1 MNKLFILDG
10 QSEGLLAVLQNDNSK
25 KCPFFDAIHTE
36 QLNKDHTFEFSVPA
50 DHEAAA
56 HVKENNLVTFK
67 DEDGDFQLFQ
77 IYKIE
82 EEHNGIEIVTKAY
95 AEHAFFEMNDDII
108 EDLRTVDGT
117 ADSAMID
124 ALSKSR
130 FKKGT
135 VADLGLR
142 TTNFYYESAISSI
155 QKIISTWG
163 GELKK
168 RINFDGS
175 AIIGRFVDLLA
186 RRGADT
192 GKRFEFTK
200 DLVSIKRTVDASNL
214 KTALYGRGKGEQ
226 TETGGYTRRI
236 DFSDVVWNGSGL
248 DPVDKPLGQKWV
260 GDPVALER
268 FGRIDPDTGKKMH
281 RFGIFEDGEETD
293 PGVLLE
299 KAWNALQGTNT
310 PRITYEMN
318 VLDLEQFTG
327 LSHEKVRLGDTVFVI
342 DKEFKPAL
350 RVEARVIEIKRDLVS
365 PENTEIILGNFL
377 PLFTDLASRLKNIES
392 KVDGRTGVWDESG
405 ELGPIDDTDFAD
417 ILPAKPNVTASGAFS
432 KVIIEWDAE
441 LKSYIKEYEVFVST
455 VPDFTPDD
463 SNLVARTIASVFTYE
478 GVPNQQYYV
487 RVRGVNR
494 ADAAGPFSDEKTA
507 TTARI
512 GSSDLA
518 DLLVTAEKLAAGAV
532 GNNKLDRTS
541 ANKIVI
547 DSADIKKAAVGSAAI
562 ADLAVGTGHIQ
573 NLAVTNG
580 KIANLAI
587 DTAKIAD
594 LAVTNAKIGDISAT
608 KITSDYL
615 NVARIDVRAQLGAN
629 ISTAEEGLYGFMKP
643 VTLNGEIWYQWSA
656 LNTWIYLMEDTDADQ
671 YNRPVPNDGD
681 EVAFDFMLYAQNSG
695 TAPSLT
701 MGIRVYFE
709 DGTSYIQT
717 FSLSSIV
724 SVPANTAKR
733 CQFSR
738 KIPENAYSG
747 KKPTYWEAYF
757 YTSTSSTKLYVR
769 ETDVRIRLR
778 GNLIVQGDI
787 EAKNLTAWEGLNV
800 NNQFIVDA
808 NGNVK
813 FAGTLEAGVSIN
825 SPTIQAGSF
834 YGGNIYMYGTSA
846 TIKTMDDPNA
856 ITEITHIYNGSI
868 SQRKYAAPGDYENV
882 RESNIRSGRFEISNG
897 TGIRESL
904 RDNDIEYHI
913 DGSLFPYEYKYEA
926 GDTIL
931 ESGLLA
937 SDIVGLKDSM
947 DGDITGWPMYIHADR
962 LGIGLSKANSTDP
975 EYTGLLLDI
984 RQERLTT
991 TKRTQLS
998 SPNGMKFNILNSGDF
1013 TFQGKT
1019 HIDADSDLLQLHGA
1033 THCYIEFFKGTTT
1046 RSAYFGFGSSTSDE
1060 FAFVNERS
1068 GGNIFI
1074 RTATGAQLLLTA
1086 DNEQRFPKLYNK
1098 TTTGGANVHVNSSG
1112 YLWRSSSARKYKLKE
1127 EAIDLEEAKKIL
1139 NVDPKTWYDKYSA
1152 EKYADLL
1159 TEESKGAEIDWDEVG
1174 VSDVIRIPGLVAED
1188 LIEAGLE
1195 RFAVYGPPNE
1205 NGERELEEVQYDRIP
1220 VLYIPLIRELFNRV
1234 EVLESKI
1241 AKDGIQ

>member
-10 QSEGLLAVLQNDNSK
+10 QSEGLLAVLQNDNSE
-25 KCPFFDAIHTE
+25 KCPFFVGIHTE
-36 QLNKDHTFEFSVPA
+36 QLNKDHTFEFTVPA

-56 HVKENNLVTFK
+56 QVKENNLVAFK

-82 EEHNGIEIVTKAY
+82 EEHNGTEIVTRAY

-108 EDLRTVDGT
+108 EDLRTVNGT
-117 ADSAMID
+117 ANSAMDD
-124 ALSKSR
+124 ALSNSR

-142 TTNFYYESAISSI
+142 TTSFYYESAISSI

-175 AIIGRFVDLLA
+175 AITGRFVDLSA
-186 RRGADT
+186 RRGTDT

-200 DLVSIKRTVDASNL
+200 DLVSIKRTVDTTNL

-236 DFSDVVWNGSGL
+236 DFADVIWNGSGL

-268 FGRIDPDTGKKMH
+268 FGRVDPLTGEKKH

-293 PGVLLE
+293 PEVLLE
-299 KAWNALQGTNT
+299 KTWNALQGTNT

-318 VLDLEQFTG
+318 VLDLEQVAG
-327 LSHEKVRLGDTVFVI
+327 LPHEKVRLGDTVFVI
-342 DKEFKPAL
+342 DKEFTPEL
-350 RVEARVIEIKRDLVS
+350 RVESRVLEIKRDLVN

-392 KVDGRTGVWDESG
+392 KVDGRTGVWDDGGG
-405 ELGPIDDTDFAD
+405 EIDDSDFAD
-417 ILPAKPNVTASGAFS
+417 ITPKKPVVTATGAFS

-441 LKSYIKEYEVFVST
+441 FRSYIKEYEVFVST
-455 VPDFTPDD
+455 VPGFTPDD
-463 SNLVARTIASVFTYE
+463 SNLVARTVASVFTYE
-478 GVPNQQYYV
+478 GAPNQQYYV

-494 ADAAGPFSDEKTA
+494 ADAKGPFSDEKTA

-518 DLLVTAEKLAAGAV
+518 DLLVTAEKLAGGAV

-580 KIANLAI
+580 KIANLAV

-629 ISTAEEGLYGFMKP
+629 ISTAEEGLYGWMKP
-643 VTLNGEIWYQWSA
+643 YTLNGETWYAYSI
-656 LNTWIYLMEDTDADQ
+656 LRDWIYLMEDTDSDQ

-681 EVAFDFMLYAQNSG
+681 EVAFDFLLYAQNSG
-695 TAPSLT
+695 TAPNLT

-709 DGTSYIQT
+709 DGTSYLQT

-724 SVPANTAKR
+724 SVAANTVTR

-738 KIPENAYSG
+738 KIPENAFSG
-747 KKPTYWEAYF
+747 KTPTYWEVYF

-769 ETDVRIRLR
+769 KTDVRIRLR

-787 EAKNLTAWEGLNV
+787 EAKNIKIWEGLNV
-800 NNQFIVDA
+800 NDQFIVE

-813 FAGTLEAGVSIN
+813 FSGTLEAGISIN
-825 SPTIQAGSF
+825 SPVIEAGDF
-834 YGGNIYMYGTSA
+834 YGGNIYLYGTSA
-846 TIKTMDDPNA
+846 TIKTMDDPDA
-856 ITEITHIYNGSI
+856 ITEITTIYNGAI
-868 SQRKYAAPGDYENV
+868 HQRKYDTPGDAHKV
-882 RESNIRSGRFEISNG
+882 RNTYLRSGRLEISNG
-897 TGIRESL
+897 TGIRETL
-904 RDNDIEYHI
+904 RQNDISYGV
-913 DGSLFPYEYKYEA
+913 DGALFPYEYKYEA
-926 GDTIL
+926 GDTFL
-931 ESGLLA
+931 EAGLIA
-937 SDIVGLKDSM
+937 SDIVGVKDSL
-947 DGDITGWPMYIHADR
+947 DGSITGWPMYIHADR
-962 LGIGLSKANSTDP
+962 LGIGLGKANASDP
-975 EYTGLLLDI
+975 EYKGLILDI
-984 RQERLTT
+984 REDRQLGN
-991 TKRTQLS
+991 RTLFS
-998 SPNGMKFNILNSGDF
+998 SPNGMKFSILNSGDF
-1013 TFQGKT
+1013 IFQGKT

-1112 YLWRSSSARKYKLKE
+1112 YIWRSSSARKYKLQE

-1159 TEESKGAEIDWDEVG
+1159 TKESKGTEIDWDEVG

-1241 AKDGIQ
+1241 AKGGIQ

>member
-10 QSEGLLAVLQNDNSK
+10 LSEGLLAVLQNDNSE
-25 KCPFFDAIHTE
+25 KCPFFDAVHTE
-36 QLNKDHTFEFSVPA
+36 QLNKDHILEFSVPA
-50 DHEAAA
+50 DQEAAA
-56 HVKENNLVTFK
+56 HVKENNLVVFK

-82 EEHNGIEIVTKAY
+82 EEHNGIEIVTRAY

-108 EDLRTVDGT
+108 EDLRTIEGT
-117 ADSAMID
+117 ADSAMTD

-130 FKKGT
+130 FQKGT

-142 TTNFYYESAISSI
+142 TTNFYYESAVSSI
-155 QKIISTWG
+155 QKIIQTWG

-168 RINFDGS
+168 RIYFDGS
-175 AIIGRFVDLLA
+175 AITGRFVDLLA

-200 DLVSIKRTVDASNL
+200 DLVSIKRTVDTSNL

-236 DFSDVVWNGSGL
+236 DFADVVWNGSGL

-260 GDPVALER
+260 GDPVTLEQ
-268 FGRIDPDTGKKMH
+268 FGRIDPNTGKKMH
-281 RFGIFEDGEETD
+281 RFGIFEDGEEMD
-293 PGVLLE
+293 PEVLLD
-299 KAWNALQGTNT
+299 KTWNALQGTNT

-318 VLDLEQFTG
+318 VLDLEQVAG
-327 LSHEKVRLGDTVFVI
+327 LSHEKVRLGDTIFVI
-342 DKEFKPAL
+342 DKEFTPEL
-350 RVEARVIEIKRDLVS
+350 RVEARVIEIKRDLAN

-392 KVDGRTGVWDESG
+392 KVDGRTGVWDNPG
-405 ELGPIDDTDFAD
+405 EIGPIDDTDFAD

-432 KVIIEWDAE
+432 KVIIEWDAD
-441 LKSYIKEYEVFVST
+441 LSSYVKEYEVYVST
-455 VPDFTPDD
+455 VPNFTPDI
-463 SNLVARTIASVFTYE
+463 SNLVARATTSVFVYE
-478 GVPNQQYYV
+478 GEPNQQYYI
-487 RVRGVNR
+487 RVRGMNR
-494 ADAAGPFSDEKTA
+494 AGTAGPFSDQKTA

-512 GSSDLA
+512 NAGDITPQVITNDLIALNANIDGAKMA
-518 DLLVTAEKLAAGAV
+518 DASIG
-532 GNNKLDRTS
+532 R
-541 ANKIVI
+541 
-547 DSADIKKAAVGSAAI
+547 
-562 ADLAVGTGHIQ
+562 
-573 NLAVTNG
+573 
-580 KIANLAI
+580 
-587 DTAKIAD
+587 
-594 LAVTNAKIGDISAT
+594 AKIGSVNADVIDT
-608 KITSDYL
+608 GIL
-615 NVARIDVRAQLGAN
+615 NAARIDVRAQLGAN
-629 ISTAEEGLYGFMKP
+629 ISTVEEGLYGYMRP
-643 VTLNGEIWYQWSA
+643 VILNGETWFQWSV
-656 LNTWIYLMEDTDADQ
+656 LNDWVYLMEDTDETQ
-671 YNRPVPNDGD
+671 YNRPVPEDGD
-681 EVAFDFMLYAQNSG
+681 EIAFDFLLYAQNSG
-695 TAPSLT
+695 TAPSMT

-709 DGTSYIQT
+709 DGTSYLQT

-724 SVPANTAKR
+724 SVAANTVTR

-747 KKPTYWEAYF
+747 KTPTYWEVYF

-769 ETDVRIRLR
+769 KTDVRIRLR

-787 EAKNLTAWEGLNV
+787 EAKNIKIWEGLNV
-800 NNQFIVDA
+800 NDQFIVE

-813 FAGTLEAGVSIN
+813 FSGTLEAGISIN
-825 SPTIQAGSF
+825 SPVIEAGDF
-834 YGGNIYMYGTSA
+834 YGGNIYLYGTSA
-846 TIKTMDDPNA
+846 TIKTMDDPDA
-856 ITEITHIYNGSI
+856 ITEITTIYNGAI
-868 SQRKYAAPGDYENV
+868 HQRKYDTPGDAHKV
-882 RESNIRSGRFEISNG
+882 RNTYLRSGRLEISNG
-897 TGIRESL
+897 TGIRETL
-904 RDNDIEYHI
+904 RQNDISYGV
-913 DGSLFPYEYKYEA
+913 DGALFPYEYKYEA
-926 GDTIL
+926 GDTFL
-931 ESGLLA
+931 EAGLIA
-937 SDIVGLKDSM
+937 SDIVGVKDSL
-947 DGDITGWPMYIHADR
+947 DGSITGWPMYIHADR
-962 LGIGLSKANSTDP
+962 LGIGLGKANASDP
-975 EYTGLLLDI
+975 EYKGLILDI
-984 RQERLTT
+984 REDRQLGN
-991 TKRTQLS
+991 RTLFS
-998 SPNGMKFNILNSGDF
+998 SPNGMKFSILNSGDF

-1112 YLWRSSSARKYKLKE
+1112 YIWRSSSARKYKLQE

-1159 TEESKGAEIDWDEVG
+1159 TKESKGTEIDWDEVG

-1241 AKDGIQ
+1241 AKGGIQ

>member
-1 MNKLFILDG
+1 MNELFILDG
-10 QSEGLLAVLQNDNSK
+10 QSEGLLAVLQNDNSG
-25 KCPFFDAIHTE
+25 KCPFFDAVHTE
-36 QLNKDHTFEFSVPA
+36 QLNKDHTLEFSVPA
-50 DHEAAA
+50 DQEAA
-56 HVKENNLVTFK
+56 VYIKENNLVAFK

-82 EEHNGIEIVTKAY
+82 EEHNGIEIVTRAY
-95 AEHAFFEMNDDII
+95 AEHAFFEMNDNII
-108 EDLRTVDGT
+108 EDLRTVNGT
-117 ADSAMID
+117 ADSAIDD

-130 FKKGT
+130 FEKGT

-142 TTNFYYESAISSI
+142 TTNFYYESAISAI

-168 RINFDGS
+168 RIYFDGS
-175 AIIGRFVDLLA
+175 KITGRFVDLLA

-200 DLVSIKRTVDASNL
+200 DLVSIKRTVDTSNL

-236 DFSDVVWNGSGL
+236 DFADVVWNGSGL
-248 DPVDKPLGQKWV
+248 DPVDKPLGQQWV
-260 GDPVALER
+260 GDPEALEK

-281 RFGIFEDGEETD
+281 RFGVFEDGEETD
-293 PGVLLE
+293 PEALLT
-299 KAWNALQGTNT
+299 KTWNALQGTNT
-310 PRITYEMN
+310 PRVTYEMN

-350 RVEARVIEIKRDLVS
+350 RVEARVIEIKRDIVS

-377 PLFTDLASRLKNIES
+377 PMFTDLASRLKNIES

-405 ELGPIDDTDFAD
+405 EFGPIDDTDFAD
-417 ILPAKPNVTASGAFS
+417 ITPKKPIVTASGAFS
-432 KVIIEWDAE
+432 KVIIEWDAD
-441 LKSYIKEYEVFVST
+441 LSSYVKEYEVYVST
-455 VPDFTPDD
+455 VPNFTPDI
-463 SNLVARTIASVFTYE
+463 SNLVARTMTSVFVYE
-478 GVPNQQYYV
+478 GQPNQQYYI
-487 RVRGVNR
+487 RVRGMNR
-494 ADAAGPFSDEKTA
+494 AGTAGPFSDQKTA

-512 GSSDLA
+512 VAGDITPQVITNDLIALNANIDGAKMA
-518 DLLVTAEKLAAGAV
+518 DASIG
-532 GNNKLDRTS
+532 R
-541 ANKIVI
+541 
-547 DSADIKKAAVGSAAI
+547 
-562 ADLAVGTGHIQ
+562 
-573 NLAVTNG
+573 
-580 KIANLAI
+580 
-587 DTAKIAD
+587 
-594 LAVTNAKIGDISAT
+594 AKIGSVNADVIDT
-608 KITSDYL
+608 GIL
-615 NVARIDVRAQLGAN
+615 NAARIDVRAQLGAN
-629 ISTAEEGLYGFMKP
+629 ISTVEEGIYGYMKP
-643 VTLNGEIWYQWSA
+643 VTLNGETWFQWGV
-656 LNTWIYLMEDTDADQ
+656 LNDWVYLMEETDAAH
-671 YNRPVPNDGD
+671 YNRPVPEDGD
-681 EVAFDFMLYAQNSG
+681 EVAFDFMVYAQNSG
-695 TAPSLT
+695 TAPSIT
-701 MGIRVYFE
+701 MTIRVYFE
-709 DGTSYIQT
+709 DGTSWIDT
-717 FSLSSIV
+717 FFLHSIV
-724 SVPANTAKR
+724 AIPANTVKR
-733 CQFSR
+733 VQFSR
-738 KIPENAYSG
+738 VIPNNAYSG
-747 KKPTYWEAYF
+747 KKPTYWTCHF
-757 YTSTSSTKLYVR
+757 YSNTSATKLYVR
-769 ETDVRIRLR
+769 DTDVRIRIR

-787 EAKNLTAWEGLNV
+787 EAKNIKIWEGLNV
-800 NNQFIVDA
+800 NDQFIVE

-813 FAGTLEAGVSIN
+813 FSGTLEAGISIN
-825 SPTIQAGSF
+825 SPVIEAGDF
-834 YGGNIYMYGTSA
+834 YGGNIYLYGTSA

-856 ITEITHIYNGSI
+856 ITEITTIYNGSI
-868 SQRKYAAPGDYENV
+868 HQSKYDTPGDAHKV
-882 RESNIRSGRFEISNG
+882 RNTYLRSGRLEISNG
-897 TGIRESL
+897 TGIRETL
-904 RDNDIEYHI
+904 RQNDISYGV
-913 DGSLFPYEYKYEA
+913 DGALFPYEYKYEA
-926 GDTIL
+926 GDTFL
-931 ESGLLA
+931 EAGLLA
-937 SDIVGLKDSM
+937 SDIVGLKDSL
-947 DGDITGWPMYIHADR
+947 DGAITGRPMYIHADR
-962 LGIGLSKANSTDP
+962 LGIGLGKANASDP
-975 EYTGLLLDI
+975 EYKGLILDI
-984 RQERLTT
+984 REDRQLGN
-991 TKRTQLS
+991 RTLFS

-1112 YLWRSSSARKYKLKE
+1112 YLWRSSSARKYKLQE

-1195 RFAVYGPPNE
+1195 KFAVYGPPNE

-1241 AKDGIQ
+1241 AKGGIQ

>member
-1 MNKLFILDG
+1 MNKLFILNG
-10 QSEGLLAVLQNDNSK
+10 QSEGLLAVLQNDNSE
-25 KCPFFDAIHTE
+25 KCPFFVGIHTE
-36 QLNKDHTFEFSVPA
+36 QLNKDHTFEFTVPA

-56 HVKENNLVTFK
+56 QVKENNLVAFK

-82 EEHNGIEIVTKAY
+82 EEHNGTEIVTRAY

-108 EDLRTVDGT
+108 EDLRTVNGT
-117 ADSAMID
+117 ADSAMDD

-130 FKKGT
+130 FQKGI
-135 VADLGLR
+135 VANLGLR
-142 TTNFYYESAISSI
+142 TTNFYYESAVSSI
-155 QKIISTWG
+155 QKIIQTWG

-175 AIIGRFVDLLA
+175 AITGRFVDLLA

-200 DLVSIKRTVDASNL
+200 DLVSIKRTVDISNL
-214 KTALYGRGKGEQ
+214 KSALYGRGKGEQ

-236 DFSDVVWNGSGL
+236 DFAEVVWNGSGL

-268 FGRIDPDTGKKMH
+268 FGRIGSDTGKKMH

-293 PGVLLE
+293 PEALLQ
-299 KAWNALQGTNT
+299 KTWNYLQTINT
-310 PRITYEMN
+310 PRVTYEMS
-318 VLDLEQFTG
+318 VLDLEEVAG
-327 LSHEKVRLGDTVFVI
+327 LAHEKVRLGDTVLVI
-342 DKEFKPAL
+342 DKEFTPAL
-350 RVEARVIEIKRDLVS
+350 RVESRVIEIKRDLVN

-377 PLFTDLASRLKNIES
+377 PLFTDLASRLKSIES
-392 KVDGRTGVWDESG
+392 KVDGRTGVWDDGGG
-405 ELGPIDDTDFAD
+405 EIDDSDFAD
-417 ILPAKPNVTASGAFS
+417 ITPKKPVVTATGAFS

-441 LKSYIKEYEVFVST
+441 FRSYIKEYEVFVST
-455 VPDFTPDD
+455 VPGFTPDD
-463 SNLVARTIASVFTYE
+463 SNLVARTVASVFTYE
-478 GVPNQQYYV
+478 GAPNQQYYV

-494 ADAAGPFSDEKTA
+494 ADAKGPFSDEKTA

-518 DLLVTAEKLAAGAV
+518 DLLVTAEKLAGGAV

-580 KIANLAI
+580 KIANLAV

-629 ISTAEEGLYGFMKP
+629 ISTAEEGLYGWMKP
-643 VTLNGEIWYQWSA
+643 YTLNGEIWYAYSI
-656 LNTWIYLMEDTDADQ
+656 LRDWIYLMEDTDSDQ
-671 YNRPVPNDGD
+671 YNRPAPNEGD
-681 EVAFDFMLYAQNSG
+681 EIAFDFMLYAKNPSG

-701 MGIRVYFE
+701 ATITVYFE
-709 DGTSYIQT
+709 GGGSWTDPFLLHQIQP
-717 FSLSSIV
+717 V
-724 SVPANTAKR
+724 SANTPTKV
-733 CQFSR
+733 QFSR
-738 KIPENAYSG
+738 EIPEGAYSG
-747 KKPTYWEAYF
+747 KKPIYFTMSF
-757 YTSTSSTKLYVR
+757 YTTTSGTQLYVKD
-769 ETDVRIRLR
+769 TDVRIRLR

-787 EAKNLTAWEGLNV
+787 EVKNLKAWEGLNV
-800 NNQFIVDA
+800 NDQFMVDE

-825 SPTIQAGSF
+825 SPTIRAGTF
-834 YGGNIYMYGTSA
+834 YGGDIRMYGETA
-846 TIKTMDDPNA
+846 TIMTMDDPNA
-856 ITEITHIYNGSI
+856 ITEITTIFNGSI
-868 SQRKYAAPGDYENV
+868 SQDSYAAPGDYENV
-882 RESNIRSGRFEISNG
+882 RSTYMRSGRLDFSNG
-897 TGIRESL
+897 VGIREKL
-904 RDNDIEYHI
+904 REDYISYLIHGN
-913 DGSLFPYEYKYEA
+913 LFPYEYKYEA
-926 GDTIL
+926 GDTIF
-931 ESGLLA
+931 ESGLIA
-937 SDIVGLKDSM
+937 TDIVGVKDSL
-947 DGDITGWPMYIHADR
+947 DGSITGYPMYIHADR

-984 RQERLTT
+984 RQERLST

-1112 YLWRSSSARKYKLKE
+1112 YLWRSSSARKYKLQE

-1139 NVDPKTWYDKYSA
+1139 NVYPKTWYDKYSA

-1234 EVLESKI
+1234 EVLETKI